1 METYMNYMKFYK
13 VWIELSY
20 MLMLIPEDMA
30 Y

>member
-20 MLMLIPEDMA
+20 MLMLIAEDMA